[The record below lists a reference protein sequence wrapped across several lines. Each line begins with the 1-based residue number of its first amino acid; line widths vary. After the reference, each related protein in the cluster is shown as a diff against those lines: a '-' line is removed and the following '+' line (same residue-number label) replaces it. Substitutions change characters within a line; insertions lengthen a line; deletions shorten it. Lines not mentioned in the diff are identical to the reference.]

1 MRSVTAI
8 TTGLE
13 YCQSMTTA
21 KVKDDAK
28 QTPFRPITDHSKL
41 NYLNL

>member
-8 TTGLE
+8 TTGFE

-21 KVKDDAK
+21 KVKHDAK
-28 QTPFRPITDHSKL
+28 QRPFRAITDHSKF
-41 NYLNL
+41 NQLNL